1 MTDDIVPILRSEFN
15 NCRSNAYYSGECCC
29 DAKWA
34 EDYVTLAADEIEQLR
49 IQNVELMRLYY
60 KQYDSE
66 EIKELQKENAQLKH
80 RIMRLEGMP

>member
-34 EDYVTLAADEIEQLR
+34 EDYVTLAADEIERLR
-49 IQNVELMRLYY
+49 MLVDRLV
-60 KQYDSE
+60 
-66 EIKELQKENAQLKH
+66 NAVHFLLDGTEPTGDLAGVLAVWARANH
-80 RIMRLEGMP
+80 D